1 MTSNAA
7 FNLLYA
13 QSGGVTAVINAT
25 AAGVI
30 EAAREHPDEISTV
43 LAARHGILGVLDEN
57 LFDTAALSADEL
69 ARLARTPGGAFGSC
83 RFDLDPM
90 ERNPAQYDR
99 LFAVFAAHRIGAF
112 LYNGGNGSMDTVARL
127 SAAARARGY
136 PLRCIGV
143 PKTVDN
149 DLEGTDCSPG
159 FGSAAKYLTT
169 SMLESGLDLAA
180 MSSRRGR
187 VFVMEVMGR
196 NAGWLAAA
204 TALAARGEDEPP
216 HIVLLPEVPFDE
228 ATFLARVQAVVER
241 LGYCAVT
248 VAEGIRRADGS
259 LVMEQSHD
267 ALGHVQLGGAGQ
279 CIARLVEA
287 RLAYKHHW
295 AIPDYL
301 QRAAGHWRS
310 ATDVAQA
317 KAVGRAGVMY
327 ALAGLD
333 GVMPGIRRLADQ
345 PYRWDVQ
352 PVDVAEV
359 ANLERRVPAR
369 FIRADGLYVTA
380 EAKAY
385 LAPLLEGE
393 VEVETRAGLPDYLRL
408 AWTSLPRQ
416 LPAWTG

>member
-1 MTSNAA
+1 MTTAQA

-13 QSGGVTAVINAT
+13 QSGGVTAVINAS

-30 EAAREHPDEISTV
+30 EAARERPQAIGTV
-43 LAARHGILGVLDEN
+43 FAARHGILGVLDEV
-57 LFDTAALSADEL
+57 LVDTAPLAAADIE
-69 ARLARTPGGAFGSC
+69 RLALTPGGAFGSC
-83 RFDLDPM
+83 RFDLDPL

-99 LFAVFAAHRIGAF
+99 LFAVFEAYGIGAF

-159 FGSAAKYLTT
+159 FGSAAKYLAT

-204 TALAARGEDEPP
+204 TALAARRDDEPP

-228 ATFLARVQAVVER
+228 SAFLVRVQAVVER

-248 VAEGIRRADGS
+248 VAEGIRRGDGS

-287 RLAYKHHW
+287 KLGYKHHW

-310 ATDVAQA
+310 ATDLAQA
-317 KAVGRAGVMY
+317 RAVGRAAVEY
-327 ALAGLD
+327 AVAGRD
-333 GVMPGIRRLADQ
+333 GVMAGIRRLADQ
-345 PYRWDVQ
+345 PYRWEVA
-352 PVDVAEV
+352 PVEVAAI
-359 ANLERRVPAR
+359 ANLERRVPAE
-369 FIRADGLYVTA
+369 FIAADGLQVTA
-380 EAKAY
+380 AAKAY
-385 LAPLLEGE
+385 LAPLLDGE
-393 VEVETRAGLPDYLRL
+393 VAVPTCDGLPDYFRL
-408 AWTSLPRQ
+408 ALAPGARR
-416 LPAWTG
+416 LPAWEG